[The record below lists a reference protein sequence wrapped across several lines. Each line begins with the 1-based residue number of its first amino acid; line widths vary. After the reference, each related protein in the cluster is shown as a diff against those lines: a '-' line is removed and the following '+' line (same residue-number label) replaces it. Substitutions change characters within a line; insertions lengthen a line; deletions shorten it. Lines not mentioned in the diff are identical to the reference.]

1 MVMRII
7 ISENQLDMMKSKLK
21 RIIDTEGLIDAANIL
36 DIPVYRLID
45 MGVVESY
52 DGKVWI

>member
-52 DGKVWI
+52 DGKV